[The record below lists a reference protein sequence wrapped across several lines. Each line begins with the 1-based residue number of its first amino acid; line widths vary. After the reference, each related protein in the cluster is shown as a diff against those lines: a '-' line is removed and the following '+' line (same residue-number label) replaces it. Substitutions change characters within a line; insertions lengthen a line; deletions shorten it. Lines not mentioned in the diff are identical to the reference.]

1 VPIVFGFSNHRKNC
15 LENELSKFSND
26 SRQLG
31 AKSLAVFGDFTLS
44 KISPDTSL
52 DLLIIQETEEEF
64 INRDEF
70 WITHL
75 RPSVH
80 TRFFVYTPEE
90 YKQFSNNNYVIN
102 NIKNSMEIIFQDDD
116 KVLG

>member
-1 VPIVFGFSNHRKNC
+1 MPIVIGFANHRKNC
-15 LENELSKFSND
+15 LEKELSKFSYE
-26 SRQLG
+26 SKQLG
-31 AKSLAVFGDFTLS
+31 AKALAVFGDFTLN
-44 KISPDTSL
+44 KIKPDTPL

-64 INRDEF
+64 FNRDEF

-80 TRFFVYTPEE
+80 TRFFVYTPDE
-90 YKQFSNNNYVIN
+90 YKELSSKNYVIN
-102 NIKNSMEIIFQDDD
+102 KIKNSIEIIFQDDD

>member
-26 SRQLG
+26 SKQLG

>member
-1 VPIVFGFSNHRKNC
+1 MPIVFGFSNHRKNC

-26 SRQLG
+26 SKQLG

-102 NIKNSMEIIFQDDD
+102 NIKNSMEIIFQDED
-116 KVLG
+116 KVLS